1 MTGAG
6 GASSRRY
13 ESAELSEAAQ
23 AAMGVSDYSGDG
35 WLPMWRMPSIDGFDD
50 AAVQGIPAD
59 EKEPKVGVVRDL
71 QGRTAEMGHEAGDE
85 AARALGL
92 GAQETAA
99 PDIQAV
105 APQIMEF

>member
-1 MTGAG
+1 MTGAE
-6 GASSRRY
+6 GARRRY

-23 AAMGVSDYSGDG
+23 AAMGVSNYSGDG

-50 AAVQGIPAD
+50 AAAKGIPAD
-59 EKEPKVGVVRDL
+59 EKEPKVGVAGRGL
-71 QGRTAEMGHEAGDE
+71 QGRTAEMGHEAEDE

-92 GAQETAA
+92 GAQEIAA
-99 PDIQAV
+99 PKILAV